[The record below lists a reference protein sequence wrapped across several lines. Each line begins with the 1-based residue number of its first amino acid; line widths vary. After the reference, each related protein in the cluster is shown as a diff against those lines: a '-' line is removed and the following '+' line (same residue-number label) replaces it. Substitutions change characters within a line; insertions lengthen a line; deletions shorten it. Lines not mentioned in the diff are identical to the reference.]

1 MALLQEL
8 ERTAPSGLLDAY
20 VCGNSLTF
28 WRRAA
33 FPDCSTP
40 GTPGDLSIAGG
51 CVRVSREKREVD
63 RSMRRLAALLV
74 KEFIQMGRDRITLA
88 IMVLIPVVQLMIFG
102 FAIKTE
108 VKHCAPSSSTR
119 VGHSKAG
126 TCSTPSP
133 RRATS
138 ISPARPELWRCGGRH
153 PERPRRRGHR
163 RAPGF
168 RGHPKQ
174 GTPAPVQVL
183 VDASDSM
190 SSASAISAAQMLG
203 MVQRSTRTPLGV
215 GAGTAALPL
224 YDVRIRPWYNP
235 DLVSSH
241 YMVPGILGTILTMT
255 MIMLTAIAIV
265 REREQGTLEQLLV
278 TPLRTWELLAGKI
291 LPYVIVGYVQLTLGL
306 LVGRLVF
313 AVPLEGSLPLLYALS
328 LPFIVASLA
337 WGVFISTV
345 SRTQM
350 QAMQL
355 SFFVMLPSILLS
367 GFMFPREAMPAFFFQ
382 ISRVL
387 PLTYFLQIAR
397 GILLKGVGIEHLRGQ
412 VLSLTVLIALFTIG
426 SLLKFKKTLE

>member
-1 MALLQEL
+1 
-8 ERTAPSGLLDAY
+8 
-20 VCGNSLTF
+20 
-28 WRRAA
+28 
-33 FPDCSTP
+33 
-40 GTPGDLSIAGG
+40 
-51 CVRVSREKREVD
+51 
-63 RSMRRLAALLV
+63 MRRLAALLV

-102 FAIKTE
+102 FAINTE
-108 VKHCAPSSSTR
+108 VKHLRTVVFDQSRSQQSRDLLDAFTASGYFDLTSEAQSFEDVEDAIQSGR
-119 VGHSKAG
+119 VAVGIIV
-126 TCSTPSP
+126 PP
-133 RRATS
+133 DFAT
-138 ISPARPELWRCGGRH
+138 IRN
-153 PERPRRRGHR
+153 RGL
-163 RAPGF
+163 
-168 RGHPKQ
+168 
-174 GTPAPVQVL
+174 PAPVQVL

-203 MVQRSTRTPLGV
+203 MVQRSTRTSLGV
-215 GAGTAALPL
+215 GGNTAALPL

-313 AVPLEGSLPLLYALS
+313 AVPLEGSLPLLYLLS

-382 ISRVL
+382 ISRLL

-412 VLSLTVLIALFTIG
+412 VLSLMGLIALFTIG